1 MGSDSD
7 VVLGP
12 TVSFLLTPSPR
23 QSIRSMW
30 AGCDL
35 GFFLSL
41 CVCMWLKVL
50 QSRAES
56 RRETLYSWSEDR
68 CLCNSAHGTVR
79 ANSSSSVHPAVISL
93 KAMLG
98 VSFGCCQKAA
108 AKSSSSKS
116 YLMDG
121 MDAPSHGMGQNG
133 VWAFQKAS
141 LCLGADDAVILV
153 GADTFSSCRLDS
165 SKPASSSNF

>member
-56 RRETLYSWSEDR
+56 RRETLCSWSEDR

-98 VSFGCCQKAA
+98 IPFGCCQKAA

-121 MDAPSHGMGQNG
+121 TMGWEG
-133 VWAFQKAS
+133 AKWCLGLPKSLLMFGSRWCSDTGWCRHFLLLPFIFFKAS
-141 LCLGADDAVILV
+141 FLI
-153 GADTFSSCRLDS
+153 
-165 SKPASSSNF
+165 

>member
-56 RRETLYSWSEDR
+56 RRETLLLKWRQMPLQFSTWHSKGKFLF
-68 CLCNSAHGTVR
+68 LCP
-79 ANSSSSVHPAVISL
+79 SSSDISEGYAGCILWLLPKGCSKVFFQQVIPHGWDGCPIPWDGAKWCLSL
-93 KAMLG
+93 PKSLLM
-98 VSFGCCQKAA
+98 FGSRWCSDTGWCRHF
-108 AKSSSSKS
+108 
-116 YLMDG
+116 LFL
-121 MDAPSHGMGQNG
+121 P
-133 VWAFQKAS
+133 FRFFKAS
-141 LCLGADDAVILV
+141 FLI
-153 GADTFSSCRLDS
+153 
-165 SKPASSSNF
+165 